1 MADIVLKA
9 VIHNPIDLAP
19 ATKNKPIHGQ
29 R

>member
-19 ATKNKPIHGQ
+19 VTEHKPIHGQ